1 MRPRVQSTAGTAS
14 ACSKERVVSATWEA
28 KAEGIKANRSLGWIK
43 KTDQEHTQ
51 LGELSRTVLADREGL
66 WRCKD
71 LVLWDTGQKQR
82 QPLLHPSDYL
92 RRGHC
97 SGAGTQERRADM

>member
-1 MRPRVQSTAGTAS
+1 M
-14 ACSKERVVSATWEA
+14 WEA
-28 KAEGIKANRSLGWIK
+28 KVEGIKANCSLGWIK

-51 LGELSRTVLADREGL
+51 LGELSGTILADREGL